1 MANTKLRR
9 PENAPGEFYV
19 DSTCIDCDTCRWV
32 GRDLFTKAG
41 DMSAV
46 TRQPATEAERLAAF
60 RALLNCPT
68 ASIGCEGDKA
78 LMSQA
83 SQSLPLLIADNVYY
97 CGYASENSFG
107 AASYLIVREEGNVLI
122 DSPRMNGSL
131 GRRIESLGGVRTLF
145 LTHRDD
151 VADHQEWSDRFG
163 CTRIMHKDDI
173 GLGMQTIETQISGLD
188 PHPLDP
194 DLLIL
199 PVPGHTRGHCVLIYK
214 NQFAFT
220 GNHLEYDEDIQKLRA
235 FKDDCWYDWNEQKKS
250 MQRLAN
256 YEFEWVLPGHGR
268 RLRADKAKMKELM
281 KECVE
286 WMEKN

>member
-9 PENAPGEFYV
+9 IENASGEFYV

-32 GRDLFTKAG
+32 AKGLFTQEG
-41 DMSAV
+41 SMSAV
-46 TRQPATEAERLAAF
+46 TRQPETQAERLEAF
-60 RALLNCPT
+60 RALLSCPT

-78 LMSQA
+78 LLGQA

-97 CGYASENSFG
+97 CGYASESSFG
-107 AASYLIVREEGNVLI
+107 AASYFIVREGGNVLI

-131 GRRIESLGGVRTLF
+131 GRHLEALGGVRFMF

-151 VADHQEWSDRFG
+151 VADHQEWADRFG
-163 CTRIMHKDDI
+163 CTRIMHRGDI
-173 GLGMQTIETQISGLD
+173 GLGLQSIETQIDGLEPYSLAD
-188 PHPLDP
+188 

-199 PVPGHTRGHCVLIYK
+199 PVPGHTRGHSVLIYK
-214 NQFAFT
+214 NLFAFT
-220 GNHLEYDEDIQKLRA
+220 GDHLEFDEDLQKLRA
-235 FKDDCWYDWNEQKKS
+235 FKDYCWYDWNEQKKS

-268 RLRADKAKMKELM
+268 RLHANKEKMKELM
-281 KECVE
+281 KECVQ
-286 WMEKN
+286 WMEED